1 MSSGAVYVPSLGHRK
16 VTTTAVYVQDP
27 EQIRVG
33 PIGGAR
39 GARPG
44 DGHGRAEWE
53 QRYYGAELLKLSST

>member
-1 MSSGAVYVPSLGHRK
+1 MMDAGGRHGPRMRADAWHL
-16 VTTTAVYVQDP
+16 QDP